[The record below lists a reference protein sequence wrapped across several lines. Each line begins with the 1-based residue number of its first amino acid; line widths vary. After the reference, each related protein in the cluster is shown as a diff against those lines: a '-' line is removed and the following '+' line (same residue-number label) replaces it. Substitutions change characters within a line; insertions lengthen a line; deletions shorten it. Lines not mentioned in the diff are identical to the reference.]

1 MSRNNQAFVAA
12 AACAVAL
19 CASGARAAQVA
30 YRTVVLADNP
40 VAYYELDEAPGA
52 TTAADSAP
60 LGGAQNGNYISG
72 LTLGVPSA
80 APGLGTAVQFGATG
94 PDPAATDDPR
104 IQIPDSPA
112 FDGGTGPFT
121 VEMWFDPN
129 DNFGSRGDLFTYKGT
144 GGDFGVHWSQN
155 AGLTDNITVYHT
167 NGNKVSSGPLSRGA
181 HHLAVVR
188 ESTALDGLKLYVDGQ
203 LVGMGID
210 DQTLTI
216 TGDPIIGKNTGNN
229 ETPFQGVI
237 DEVAVYGA
245 ALTQPQIQA
254 HIAAS
259 GIPEPGAVG
268 LAGLAALGM
277 LARRRRGS

>member
-1 MSRNNQAFVAA
+1 
-12 AACAVAL
+12 
-19 CASGARAAQVA
+19 
-30 YRTVVLADNP
+30 
-40 VAYYELDEAPGA
+40 
-52 TTAADSAP
+52 
-60 LGGAQNGNYISG
+60 
-72 LTLGVPSA
+72 
-80 APGLGTAVQFGATG
+80 
-94 PDPAATDDPR
+94 
-104 IQIPDSPA
+104 
-112 FDGGTGPFT
+112 
-121 VEMWFDPN
+121 
-129 DNFGSRGDLFTYKGT
+129 
-144 GGDFGVHWSQN
+144 
-155 AGLTDNITVYHT
+155 
-167 NGNKVSSGPLSRGA
+167 VSSGPLSRGA

-268 LAGLAALGM
+268 LAGLAALGV
-277 LARRRRGS
+277 LARRRRRS